1 MGIRLK
7 RILSMALT
15 LTLSLGIVGCSKDGG
30 KSSMGRY
37 VEERY
42 EVPEGVEVRNLSLLE
57 NDKIGMTGYSTE
69 DWKPVA
75 FISEDGGKTW
85 TGSSIELPKEE
96 GKETYVDNIGY
107 LSNGT
112 ILLSYFFEED
122 RKSVV

>member
-42 EVPEGVEVRNLSLLE
+42 EVPEGVEVQTLSLLE
-57 NDKIGMTGYSTE
+57 NDKIGMIVY
-69 DWKPVA
+69 
-75 FISEDGGKTW
+75 
-85 TGSSIELPKEE
+85 
-96 GKETYVDNIGY
+96 
-107 LSNGT
+107 
-112 ILLSYFFEED
+112 
-122 RKSVV
+122 